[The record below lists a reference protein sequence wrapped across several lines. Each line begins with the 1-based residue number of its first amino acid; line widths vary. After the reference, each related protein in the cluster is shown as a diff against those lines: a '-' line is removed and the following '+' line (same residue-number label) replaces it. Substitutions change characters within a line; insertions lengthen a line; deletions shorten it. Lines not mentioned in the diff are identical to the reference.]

1 MKQQNKEVLVV
12 PIEISL
18 ANAIRRT
25 VNEIKT
31 IAVKEVDVY
40 RNDSAFSD
48 EILAHRIGLIPLK
61 NEKIK
66 DGDVIE
72 LKLKVE
78 SKEDGFDI
86 LSGSLGES
94 VSIAEIPIIRL
105 NKGQGIEF
113 VARASIGTGKEHA
126 RHTPGLVYYYNL
138 NKITIKPEG
147 KKHSELAENH
157 PEVFK
162 FDGELKV
169 KNEWACN
176 FDAEDI
182 ETPGVE
188 ITPTEKIVF
197 VVESWGMMSCSEIVK
212 ESVKVLSK
220 NLEDVKK
227 ALK

>member
-1 MKQQNKEVLVV
+1 MKQQNREVLVV

-66 DGDVIE
+66 EGDVIE

-147 KKHSELAENH
+147 KKHSELAESH

-176 FDAEDI
+176 FDMEDI
-182 ETPGVE
+182 ETPGIE